1 MTPYLLIGLGGAIGA
16 MLRYAV
22 QSSIGSLSNGFPLA
36 TLLINILGS
45 AAMGVLVAALAR
57 STPQFQNEIRLFV
70 AVGLFGGFTTFS
82 SFSLDTITMME
93 RGDIMLAALY
103 VLGSVALSV
112 AGLAMG
118 LWAVRVTA

>member
-1 MTPYLLIGLGGAIGA
+1 MISFFLVGTGGAIGA
-16 MLRYAV
+16 ILRYGL
-22 QSSIGSLSNGFPLA
+22 QTQIGTLPNGFPTA
-36 TLLINILGS
+36 TFVINVVGS
-45 AAMGVLVAALAR
+45 IAMGLLVGLLAR
-57 STPQFQNEIRLFV
+57 TTPQFQNEIRLFV

-103 VLGSVALSV
+103 VLGSVALAV